1 MIESAG
7 VADAVTPQ
15 RPRQPFLRTPKL
27 DTPTIAETLL
37 DAHRLHWAKLRRDLH
52 AHPELRFEERRT
64 ADLVARE
71 LESLGY
77 SVLRGLGGT
86 GVVASLPGADPN
98 RGIVLRADMDAL
110 PIKEANE
117 FAHASCTDGI
127 MHACGHDGH
136 TVMLL
141 GAARVLAQLPQ
152 LPGTVHFVFQPG
164 EEGGAG
170 ARKMI
175 EDGLFERCPTQAVF
189 GMHNWPGL
197 PAGHFGLRT
206 GPIMAAGS
214 RFRITVTGKGAHAA
228 QPHLGL
234 DPIPLACSMV
244 LQCQTIAARHKDPLD
259 PAVVSVCMF
268 HAGDTDNVI
277 PDSAQLRGTIRTLSS
292 SLQQKLQGDIGRMCE
307 ALACAYGA
315 EAEVQ
320 FFQYYPAT
328 INTPAETALCEAV
341 IRETFGSERLDNNVP
356 SNMTSEDFGF
366 MLEERPGAYVL
377 IGNAVPGAAA
387 ASLHHPK
394 YDFNDDIIPAGV
406 RYWVALAQHYFA
418 VPRSGVS
425 SISAS

>member
-1 MIESAG
+1 M
-7 VADAVTPQ
+7 
-15 RPRQPFLRTPKL
+15 K
-27 DTPTIAETLL
+27 
-37 DAHRLHWAKLRRDLH
+37 AHHSHWAKLRRDLH

-64 ADLVARE
+64 ADVVARE
-71 LESLGY
+71 LEELGY
-77 SVLRGLGGT
+77 AVLRGLAGT
-86 GVVASLPGADPN
+86 GVVASLLGADPD
-98 RGIVLRADMDAL
+98 RGIVLRADLDAL
-110 PIKEANE
+110 PIQEAND
-117 FAHASCTDGI
+117 FAYASGSEGI

-141 GAARVLAQLPQ
+141 GAARILKELPQ

-175 EDGLFERCPTQAVF
+175 DDGLFEQCPTEAVF

-214 RFRITVTGKGAHAA
+214 RFRITVRGKGAHAA

-244 LQCQTIAARHKDPLD
+244 LQCQTITARHKDPVD

-268 HAGDTDNVI
+268 HAGNTDNVI
-277 PDSAQLRGTIRTLSS
+277 PDSAELRGTIRTLSS
-292 SLQQKLQGDIGRMCE
+292 ALHQKLQRDIQLMCE
-307 ALACAYGA
+307 GLAFAYGA
-315 EAEVQ
+315 QVEVT

-328 INTPAETALCEAV
+328 INAEAETALCERV
-341 IRETFGSERLDNNVP
+341 IREMFGDERLCCDVP

-377 IGNAVPGAAA
+377 IGNAPAGMSAPA
-387 ASLHHPK
+387 LHHPK
-394 YDFNDDIIPAGV
+394 YDFNDDIIPVGV
-406 RYWVALAQHYFA
+406 RYWVALAQHYFGTA
-418 VPRSGVS
+418 
-425 SISAS
+425 

>member
-1 MIESAG
+1 MDTSAIIEA
-7 VADAVTPQ
+7 
-15 RPRQPFLRTPKL
+15 
-27 DTPTIAETLL
+27 TLSK
-37 DAHRLHWAKLRRDLH
+37 HQSHWANVRRDLH

-64 ADLVARE
+64 ADVVAQE
-71 LESLGY
+71 LEAIGY
-77 SVLRGLGGT
+77 TVSRGLGGT
-86 GVVASLPGADPN
+86 GVVASLPGVDPT
-98 RGIVLRADMDAL
+98 RGIVLRADLDAL
-110 PIKEANE
+110 PIQEAND
-117 FAHASCTDGI
+117 FAHASCEHGV

-141 GAARVLAQLPQ
+141 GAARLLKALPP

-175 EDGLFERCPTQAVF
+175 DDGLFEQFPTEAVF

-214 RFRITVTGKGAHAA
+214 RFKITVTGKGAHAA

-244 LQCQTIAARHKDPLD
+244 LQCQTLAARHKDPVD

-277 PDSAQLRGTIRTLSS
+277 PNSAELRGTIRTLSTV
-292 SLQQKLQGDIGRMCE
+292 LQQKLQRDIQRMCE
-307 ALACAYGA
+307 GLAAAYGA
-315 EAEVQ
+315 QVEVT

-328 INTPAETALCEAV
+328 INTPAETTLCEAV
-341 IRETFGSERLDNNVP
+341 IHQTFGEERLHRDIAP
-356 SNMTSEDFGF
+356 NMTSEDFGF

-377 IGNAVPGAAA
+377 IGNAAVGTVAP
-387 ASLHHPK
+387 SLHHPK

-406 RYWVALAQHYFA
+406 RYWVALAQRYFDQ
-418 VPRSGVS
+418 V
-425 SISAS
+425 

>member
-1 MIESAG
+1 MEPSAI
-7 VADAVTPQ
+7 VEPS
-15 RPRQPFLRTPKL
+15 L
-27 DTPTIAETLL
+27 DTHH
-37 DAHRLHWAKLRRDLH
+37 AHWSKLRRDLH
-52 AHPELRFEERRT
+52 AHPELRFEEHRT
-64 ADLVARE
+64 ADVVARE
-71 LESLGY
+71 LEALGY
-77 SVLRGLGGT
+77 AVSRGLGGT
-86 GVVASLPGADPN
+86 GVVASLPGANPN

-110 PIKEANE
+110 PIREAND
-117 FAHASCTDGI
+117 FSHASCAEGI

-141 GAARVLAQLPQ
+141 GAARVLKQLPQ

-175 EDGLFERCPTQAVF
+175 DDRLFQHYPTEAVF

-206 GPIMAAGS
+206 GAIMAAGS
-214 RFRITVTGKGAHAA
+214 RFKITVTGKGAHAA

-244 LQCQTIAARHKDPLD
+244 LQCQTIAARHKDPVD

-268 HAGDTDNVI
+268 HAGNTDNVI
-277 PDSAQLRGTIRTLSS
+277 PDSAELRGTIRTLSTT
-292 SLQQKLQGDIGRMCE
+292 LQQQLQRDIQRMCE
-307 ALACAYGA
+307 GLASAYGA
-315 EAEVQ
+315 QVEVT

-341 IRETFGSERLDNNVP
+341 IGETFGQERLHSGIAP
-356 SNMTSEDFGF
+356 NMTSEDFAF

-377 IGNAVPGAAA
+377 IGNAPKGT
-387 ASLHHPK
+387 ASPALHHPN

-406 RYWVALAQHYFA
+406 RYWVALAQRYFDT
-418 VPRSGVS
+418 V
-425 SISAS
+425 

>member
-1 MIESAG
+1 M
-7 VADAVTPQ
+7 
-15 RPRQPFLRTPKL
+15 LKL
-27 DTPTIAETLL
+27 DTSAIVETSL
-37 DAHRLHWAKLRRDLH
+37 DAYRAHWAKLRRALH

-64 ADLVARE
+64 AQVVARE

-77 SVLRGLGGT
+77 VVLRGLAGT

-98 RGIVLRADMDAL
+98 RGIVLRADLDAL
-110 PIKEANE
+110 PIQEAND
-117 FAHASCTDGI
+117 FGHASCADGV

-175 EDGLFERCPTQAVF
+175 EDGLFERCPTDAVF

-214 RFRITVTGKGAHAA
+214 RFKITVTGKGAHAA

-234 DPIPLACSMV
+234 DPIPLACAMV
-244 LQCQTIAARHKDPLD
+244 LQCQTIAARHKDPVD

-268 HAGDTDNVI
+268 NAGSTDNVI
-277 PDSAQLRGTIRTLSS
+277 PDSAELRGTIRTLSS
-292 SLQQKLQGDIGRMCE
+292 ALQQQLQRDIQRMCE
-307 ALACAYGA
+307 ALAGAYGA
-315 EAEVQ
+315 QVEVT

-328 INTPAETALCEAV
+328 VNTPAETALSEAV
-341 IRETFGSERLDNNVP
+341 IRETFGSERLHNQIP
-356 SNMTSEDFGF
+356 PNMTSEDFGF

-377 IGNAVPGAAA
+377 IGNATPGEAAP
-387 ASLHHPK
+387 SLHHPK
-394 YDFNDDIIPAGV
+394 YDFNDEIIPAGV
-406 RYWVALAQHYFA
+406 RYWVALAQHYF
-418 VPRSGVS
+418 STT
-425 SISAS
+425 

>member
-1 MIESAG
+1 M
-7 VADAVTPQ
+7 
-15 RPRQPFLRTPKL
+15 
-27 DTPTIAETLL
+27 ETSVIPETSLTM
-37 DAHRLHWAKLRRDLH
+37 HRVHWSNLRRDLH
-52 AHPELRFEERRT
+52 AHPELRFEEHRT
-64 ADLVARE
+64 ADVVTRE
-71 LESLGY
+71 LEELGY
-77 SVLRGLGGT
+77 AVLRGLGGT
-86 GVVASLPGADPN
+86 GVVASLPGANPD
-98 RGIVLRADMDAL
+98 RGIVLRADLDAL
-110 PIKEANE
+110 PIQEAND
-117 FAHASCTDGI
+117 FAHASGSDGI

-141 GAARVLAQLPQ
+141 GAARMLRELPQ

-175 EDGLFERCPTQAVF
+175 DDGLFEHCRTEAVF

-214 RFRITVTGKGAHAA
+214 RFRILVTGKGAHAA

-244 LQCQTIAARHKDPLD
+244 LQCQTIAARLKDPVD
-259 PAVVSVCMF
+259 PAVISVCMF
-268 HAGDTDNVI
+268 HSGNTDNVI
-277 PDSAQLRGTIRTLSS
+277 PDTAELRGTIRTLSS
-292 SLQQKLQGDIGRMCE
+292 TLQQKLQRDIQLMCE
-307 ALACAYGA
+307 GLATAYA
-315 EAEVQ
+315 AQVEVT

-341 IRETFGSERLDNNVP
+341 IRETFGDERLDRDVRP
-356 SNMTSEDFGF
+356 NMTSEDFGF

-377 IGNAVPGAAA
+377 IGNAPMGMAAPG
-387 ASLHHPK
+387 LHHPE

-406 RYWVALAQHYFA
+406 RYWVALAQRYFST
-418 VPRSGVS
+418 VQGRRRSEE
-425 SISAS
+425 

>member
-1 MIESAG
+1 
-7 VADAVTPQ
+7 
-15 RPRQPFLRTPKL
+15 L
-27 DTPTIAETLL
+27 DTSAIAETSLN
-37 DAHRLHWAKLRRDLH
+37 AHQAHWSKLRRDLH

-64 ADLVARE
+64 ADIVARE

-77 SVLRGLGGT
+77 AVSRGLGGT
-86 GVVASLPGADPN
+86 GVVASLPGRNPD
-98 RGIVLRADMDAL
+98 RGIVLRADLDAL
-110 PIKEANE
+110 PIQEAND
-117 FAHASCTDGI
+117 FAHASCANGI

-141 GAARVLAQLPQ
+141 GAARVLKGLPQ

-175 EDGLFERCPTQAVF
+175 DDGLFEQYPTEAVF

-206 GPIMAAGS
+206 GAIMAAGS
-214 RFRITVTGKGAHAA
+214 RFKITVTGKGAHAA

-244 LQCQTIAARHKDPLD
+244 LQCQTIAARHKDPVD

-268 HAGDTDNVI
+268 HAGKTDNVI
-277 PDSAQLRGTIRTLSS
+277 PDSAELRGTIRTLSTT
-292 SLQQKLQGDIGRMCE
+292 LQQKLQRDIQLMCE
-307 ALACAYGA
+307 GLASAYGA
-315 EAEVQ
+315 QIEVT

-341 IRETFGSERLDNNVP
+341 IGETFGQERLHSGIAP
-356 SNMTSEDFGF
+356 NMTSEDFGF
-366 MLEERPGAYVL
+366 MLEERPGAYAL
-377 IGNAVPGAAA
+377 IGNAPDGH
-387 ASLHHPK
+387 ASSALHHPN

-406 RYWVALAQHYFA
+406 RYWVALAQRYFDTA
-418 VPRSGVS
+418 
-425 SISAS
+425 